1 MKIRVAIGVRSNG
14 EWIMVGRSNSADTY
28 LCQMVLEDGDL
39 ARIHFAEVEVPDEII
54 NNEIHATMTPGSGIV
69 SATVS

>member
-54 NNEIHATMTPGSGIV
+54 NNVNATMSPGSGIV
-69 SATVS
+69 SVTVS